1 MTSRAIRLTARNCAF
16 LRAQKPLWNKPTYA
30 RLLAAVNAG
39 GEDAGRAYLSTLV
52 RPGADIDAMAAT
64 ATQVLAAR
72 TSAPLEPSGYR
83 PCACRDC
90 MEIAIGEPGAMCHA
104 CDDAGCHGERECL
117 AAGAYGG
124 EVEL

>member
-1 MTSRAIRLTARNCAF
+1 MTSRFVRLTARNCAF
-16 LRAQKPLWNKPTYA
+16 LRAQKCLWNKPTYA

-39 GEDAGRAYLSTLV
+39 GEEAGRAYLQQ
-52 RPGADIDAMAAT
+52 RAEMEAACR
-64 ATQVLAAR
+64 AGLQ
-72 TSAPLEPSGYR
+72 PEPTGYR

-90 MEIAIGEPGAMCHA
+90 METAIGEPGAMCHS
-104 CDDAGCHGERECL
+104 CEDAGCEGERECL